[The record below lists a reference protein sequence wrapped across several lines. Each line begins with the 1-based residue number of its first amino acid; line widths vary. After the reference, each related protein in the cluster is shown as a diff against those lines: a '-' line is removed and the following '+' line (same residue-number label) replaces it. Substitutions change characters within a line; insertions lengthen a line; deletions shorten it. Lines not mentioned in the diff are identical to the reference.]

1 VPQFSL
7 SAVGADRPGIV
18 AAVSGV
24 LVESGC
30 NIEDSTMS
38 ILQGQFAILLV
49 VSAPDTVTA
58 AALELALRP
67 VGERF
72 GLMAMVRSIE
82 DAGDGSDGGPGEGSG
97 SEGGSPDPGGTGGLE
112 GWTISVHG
120 ADRTGIVH
128 GVASALAAVGG
139 NVVDLTTHLV
149 GEPGAPV
156 YVMTLRATLPA
167 GAVGESAVA
176 DVRRSAERLGV
187 HCNVKRDDA
196 ELF

>member
-1 VPQFSL
+1 VPHFSL

-18 AAVSGV
+18 AAVSRV
-24 LVESGC
+24 LVDLEC

-49 VSAPDTVTA
+49 VSAPDAVA
-58 AALELALRP
+58 AGTLERALTP
-67 VGERF
+67 VAEDL
-72 GLMAMVRSIE
+72 GLMVMVRPFDE
-82 DAGDGSDGGPGEGSG
+82 GPDASG
-97 SEGGSPDPGGTGGLE
+97 AASLSGRPGGAPVVE

-120 ADRTGIVH
+120 TDRTGIVH
-128 GVASALAAVGG
+128 GVAGALAGVGG

-156 YVMTLRATLPA
+156 YVMTVRATLPV
-167 GAVGESAVA
+167 GADGESAVA
-176 DVRRSAERLGV
+176 EVRRTAERLGV
-187 HCNVKRDDA
+187 HCNVKRDEA